1 MLDVRRLRT
10 FLTAANVGSFTGA
23 AKQLFM
29 THSAVSQQMAILERE
44 VGLPL
49 IERTARGIEL
59 TDAGRILADRCTM
72 LFGVLATI
80 ESELDDLRSMNS
92 CIRFGAFP
100 TASASFIPWVLQEF
114 TRRHPQVGIE
124 FLPIHVGD
132 ITDRLRDGTIH
143 VGLSWEYDVVPRTLG
158 HDIEA
163 VHLLDEP
170 LDLLVAKSHPLA
182 NAASLTLAQVAGER
196 WILRTHMPPFD
207 RAFANI
213 CRTVGFEPEV
223 IFTTDDYQA
232 IHGFVGAG
240 LGVSLVPRLSLQVR
254 HPSVAAIPVAA
265 PTFHRRILMLTLA
278 QVSMTDPALKLFDV
292 LRTAAVQF
300 GSPDEIA
307 SPPTLNSAP
316 ARPAF
321 VAIDTAA
328 GEARPPSTATA
339 LPKPRVAPSR
349 SKGIISRPPQ
359 WRQG

>member
-44 VGLPL
+44 VGMPL

-72 LFGVLATI
+72 LFGVLAAI
-80 ESELDDLRSMNS
+80 ESELTDLRTMNS

-114 TRRHPQVGIE
+114 ARRHPQVGIE

-132 ITDRLRDGTIH
+132 MAERLRDGTIH
-143 VGLSWEYDVVPRTLG
+143 AGLGWEYDVIPRPLG
-158 HDIEA
+158 SDIETE
-163 VHLLDEP
+163 HLLDEP
-170 LDLLVAKSHPLA
+170 LDLIVSTSHPLA
-182 NAASLTLAQVAGER
+182 DAPSLTLAQMAGER

-207 RAFANI
+207 RAFPNM

-223 IFTTDDYQA
+223 IFSTDDYQA

-254 HPSVAAIPVAA
+254 HPSVRAVPVAS
-265 PTFHRRILMLTLA
+265 PTFYRRIMILTLA
-278 QVSMTDPALKLFDV
+278 HVSTSDPVLKLLQV
-292 LRTAAVQF
+292 LRSAAKEFDSSALDPGMAAAAAQANVTDTAGAAVP
-300 GSPDEIA
+300 SVRMR
-307 SPPTLNSAP
+307 AP
-316 ARPAF
+316 HADA
-321 VAIDTAA
+321 
-328 GEARPPSTATA
+328 
-339 LPKPRVAPSR
+339 SR
-349 SKGIISRPPQ
+349 SKGIISRPSQ

>member
-44 VGLPL
+44 VGIPL

-80 ESELDDLRSMNS
+80 ESELKDLRSMNS

-100 TASASFIPWVLQEF
+100 TASADLIPWVLQEF
-114 TRRHPQVGIE
+114 TRRHPSVGIE

-132 ITDRLRDGTIH
+132 ISDRLRDGSIH
-143 VGLSWEYDVVPRTLG
+143 AGLAWEYDVVPRALG

-170 LDLLVAKSHPLA
+170 LDLLVPTAHPLA
-182 NAASLTLAQVAGER
+182 GAKSLTLAAMAGER
-196 WILRTHMPPFD
+196 WILRTHKPPFD
-207 RAFANI
+207 RAFANM
-213 CRTVGFEPEV
+213 CRTAGFEPEV

-240 LGVSLVPRLSLQVR
+240 LGVSLVPRMSLQVR
-254 HPSVAAIPVAA
+254 HPSVTAVPVQE
-265 PTFHRRILMLTLA
+265 PTLHRRILMLTLA
-278 QVSMTDPALKLFDV
+278 HVSLTDPVLKLLDV
-292 LRTAAVQF
+292 LRAAADRF
-300 GSPDEIA
+300 GSDSLDGVDHTQLRLVPTEPPPDE
-307 SPPTLNSAP
+307 PPMVPAAPTTL
-316 ARPAF
+316 
-321 VAIDTAA
+321 VM
-328 GEARPPSTATA
+328 
-339 LPKPRVAPSR
+339 KPRTSGNR